1 MAIRKRTRAR
11 ELALQHLYTVDLR
24 GADDSENLAAWLETQ
39 TNDARIRAFAAD
51 IATGCMEH
59 TAAIDAEIKRV
70 AKNWDFHRIA
80 VVDRNILRLAV
91 YEMLHR
97 GDIPPRVTL
106 NEAIELAK
114 RFSTAES
121 GGFVNA
127 LLDKI
132 RANHGLDPD
141 KARAPAQGA
150 VEPDGEIDDVAHAA
164 DD

>member
-1 MAIRKRTRAR
+1 MALRKRTRAR

-24 GADDSENLAAWLETQ
+24 GKDDAENLAAWLETQ

-51 IATGCMEH
+51 VATGCLDHQE
-59 TAAIDAEIKRV
+59 AIDAEIKRV
-70 AKNWDFHRIA
+70 AKNWDFQRIA
-80 VVDRNILRLAV
+80 VIDRNILRLAV

-132 RANHGLDPD
+132 RSDHSLDPD
-141 KARAPAQGA
+141 KTRALPAA
-150 VEPDGEIDDVAHAA
+150 VAEPEGEIEDVANAT

>member
-1 MAIRKRTRAR
+1 MRKRTRAR

-24 GADDSENLAAWLETQ
+24 GADDAENLAAWLETQ
-39 TNDARIRAFAAD
+39 TNDTRIRAFAAD
-51 IATGCMEH
+51 VATGCLEH
-59 TAAIDAEIKRV
+59 QAAIDTEIKRV

-114 RFSTAES
+114 RFSTSES

-132 RANHGLDPD
+132 RADHKLDPD
-141 KARAPAQGA
+141 KARAPARSA
-150 VEPDGEIDDVAHAA
+150 VEPDGEMEDVAQNA